1 MYIQLLTD
9 NTLQPVTLRPTPCPW
24 VPRSSARVPTEPR
37 LNVLHA
43 PCNMTRGAQ
52 VPRGD
57 LRLRA
62 ELRAALQTDA
72 DWAAAFARLS
82 TDRPELLRNARAVC
96 P

>member
-1 MYIQLLTD
+1 
-9 NTLQPVTLRPTPCPW
+9 
-24 VPRSSARVPTEPR
+24 
-37 LNVLHA
+37 
-43 PCNMTRGAQ
+43 MTGGAQ

-82 TDRPELLRNARAVC
+82 TDRPELLRNARALSVQC
-96 P
+96 LKGCSAGWVANGRMGGAWGPFCGSRRTGGVQMFTLQGA